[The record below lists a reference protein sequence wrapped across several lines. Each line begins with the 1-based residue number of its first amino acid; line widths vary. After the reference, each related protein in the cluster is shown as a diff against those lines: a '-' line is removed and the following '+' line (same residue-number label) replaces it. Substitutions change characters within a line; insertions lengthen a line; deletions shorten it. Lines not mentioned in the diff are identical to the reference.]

1 MSINAPRLAPGDRLK
16 HFQIQEMLG
25 RGENAEVYRAYHP
38 HLKRD
43 VAIKLFHPDITR
55 TESLTPLFLH
65 QARDIIALRHP
76 NIVRILEAGDEGGS
90 YYLVMEL
97 VQGTNLRDEISI
109 HPRGYE
115 REDAVRLF
123 MQIASAVSYAHD
135 QSIVHGNI
143 KPDNVLLGPKMRPI
157 LTDFNIPVFREHPS
171 GRGGAAAP
179 IYLAPE
185 QARQNLV
192 TTQSDIYSLGIVLY
206 ELATGDV
213 PFKGG
218 SFKAIVEQHLTQ
230 APKPPSQVRVG
241 LDPRIDKTII
251 IALAKK
257 PTQRFASVRE
267 MLHSIESTNDDN
279 PFETVSLTR
288 DNMAEMKR
296 KRQAEI
302 RRFEQSRTGSSQDGE
317 DTPVNDPT
325 RQMIISVAVVAAL
338 VLIIAFVLAL
348 ALL

>member
-1 MSINAPRLAPGDRLK
+1 MSTNAPRLAPGDRLK
-16 HFQIQEMLG
+16 NFQIQEMLG

-38 HLKRD
+38 NLKRD

-76 NIVRILEAGDEGGS
+76 NIVRVLEAGDEGGS

-97 VQGTNLRDEISI
+97 IQGTNLRDEMSM

-123 MQIASAVSYAHD
+123 TQIASAVSYAHD

-143 KPDNVLLGPKMRPI
+143 KPDNVLLDPRMRPI

-171 GRGGAAAP
+171 GRGGAATP

-192 TTQSDIYSLGIVLY
+192 TEQSDIYSLGIMLY
-206 ELATGDV
+206 ELVTGDV

-218 SFKAIVEQHLTQ
+218 SFKAIVEQHHTQ
-230 APKPPSQVRVG
+230 PPKPPSQVRIG
-241 LDPRIDKTII
+241 LDPRIDKTVLT
-251 IALAKK
+251 ALEKD
-257 PTQRFASVRE
+257 PTRRFGSVRD
-267 MLHSIESTNDDN
+267 MLHSLESAPDDN

-288 DNMAEMKR
+288 DDLAEASR
-296 KRQAEI
+296 KRQSEI
-302 RRFEQSRTGSSQDGE
+302 RRFEQSRTGPATAETEAGS
-317 DTPVNDPT
+317 VDPT
-325 RQMIISVAVVAAL
+325 RQLIMSAAIVAAI
-338 VLIIAFVLAL
+338 VLITAFVLAL

>member
-1 MSINAPRLAPGDRLK
+1 MSINARLAPGDRLK

-25 RGENAEVYRAYHP
+25 RGENAEVYRAYYP
-38 HLKRD
+38 QLKRD

-76 NIVRILEAGDEGGS
+76 NIVRVLEAGDEGGS
-90 YYLVMEL
+90 YFLVMEL
-97 VQGTNLRDEISI
+97 IEGTNLRDEMSM

-115 REDAVRLF
+115 REEVTRLF

-135 QSIVHGNI
+135 QGIIHGNI
-143 KPDNVLLGPKMRPI
+143 KPDNVLLDPKMRPI

-171 GRGGAAAP
+171 GRGGAATP

-192 TTQSDIYSLGIVLY
+192 TEQSDIYSLGIVLY

-213 PFKGG
+213 PFKGT
-218 SFKAIVEQHLTQ
+218 SFKAIVEKHLTQ
-230 APKPPSQVRVG
+230 APKPPCQVRIG
-241 LDPRIDKTII
+241 LDPRIDKTVLV
-251 IALAKK
+251 ALAKD
-257 PTQRFASVRE
+257 PAQRFSSVRE
-267 MLHSIESTNDDN
+267 MLHSMENTNDGN

-288 DNMAEMKR
+288 DSMDEMKR
-296 KRQAEI
+296 KRQTEI
-302 RRFEQSRTGSSQDGE
+302 RRFEQSRTGPAADEADVSTKE
-317 DTPVNDPT
+317 PA
-325 RQMIISVAVVAAL
+325 REMIIHVAIVAAAM
-338 VLIIAFVLAL
+338 LIIAFVLAL

>member
-1 MSINAPRLAPGDRLK
+1 MSTNAPRLTRGDRLK
-16 HFQIQEMLG
+16 HFQIREMLG
-25 RGENAEVYRAYHP
+25 RGESAEVYRAYHP
-38 HLKRD
+38 NLKRD

-76 NIVRILEAGDEGGS
+76 NIVRVLEAGDEGGS

-97 VQGTNLRDEISI
+97 IDGTNLRDEMSM
-109 HPRGYE
+109 HPRGYD
-115 REDAVRLF
+115 REDAVKLF
-123 MQIASAVSYAHD
+123 SQIASAVSYAHD
-135 QSIVHGNI
+135 QGIVHGNI
-143 KPDNVLLGPKMRPI
+143 KPDNVLLGLRLRPI

-171 GRGGAAAP
+171 GRGGAATP

-192 TTQSDIYSLGIVLY
+192 TEQSDIYSLGIMLY

-218 SFKAIVEQHLTQ
+218 SFKAIIEQHHSQ
-230 APKPPSQVRVG
+230 VPKPPSQVRVG
-241 LDPRIDKTII
+241 LDPRIDKTILT
-251 IALAKK
+251 ALAKD
-257 PTQRFASVRE
+257 PAQRFTSVRE
-267 MLHSIESTNDDN
+267 MLHSLESTSDDN

-288 DNMAEMKR
+288 DDLAEMSR
-296 KRQAEI
+296 KRQSEI
-302 RRFEQSRTGSSQDGE
+302 RHFEQSRTGPEGDNQNSS
-317 DTPVNDPT
+317 VVDP
-325 RQMIISVAVVAAL
+325 RRRMIVGAVVVAAI